1 MGEQGFDLFVYFIQL
16 VPSREA
22 FLAEMAEQKTGQN
35 GKATKLGQKR
45 RIDGAYKWV

>member
-35 GKATKLGQKR
+35 GKATKLALMTGQQN
-45 RIDGAYKWV
+45 WP